1 MVNKYKRHTLYAKVK
16 GTDCENYA
24 IGEAVTDDSKRGQEL
39 MSGNLIEDLDRQTA
53 YYSSLEDLLLSYPT
67 EVYDKD
73 IVIYDPV
80 IIVDKHIDD
89 RSKSYAIF
97 DIVFE
102 KDAVELT
109 QQDNIRMWLSDYL
122 KYNPS
127 DIVKFR
133 GIKEIFSN
141 LSSRYPYKNISD
153 LIDMTVYAYFEDNN
167 YKRYREAY
175 FSLKQMDMKKVRRK

>member
-1 MVNKYKRHTLYAKVK
+1 
-16 GTDCENYA
+16 
-24 IGEAVTDDSKRGQEL
+24 
-39 MSGNLIEDLDRQTA
+39 
-53 YYSSLEDLLLSYPT
+53 
-67 EVYDKD
+67 
-73 IVIYDPV
+73 
-80 IIVDKHIDD
+80 
-89 RSKSYAIF
+89 
-97 DIVFE
+97 
-102 KDAVELT
+102 
-109 QQDNIRMWLSDYL
+109 MWLSDYL